1 MGGRSASALMT
12 LLASAATFAATHE
25 ARAQQR
31 WIPSG
36 NDRGLPAPSARWLP
50 WSDEDGHPANAV
62 FRSTWLA
69 ELTPAEVGFALPA
82 ESMRAGQQGAEAR
95 YFGKRD
101 GKPEDRRLFGGDGM
115 QLPRESFSEA
125 ESKSLREALDA
136 LRGET
141 LDRLRATPSSCAWLQ
156 NDLLRTAR
164 RLLDCRTNPELLE
177 PLLDTAR
184 RLALPR
190 ASLTDRAMS
199 TFSLEQAT
207 QFDPGL
213 DATRLVEVERKSTR
227 LFDAERSLLWSRVFL
242 QWPSDAE
249 PILPE
254 LLAAV
259 ARGEKPEV
267 PVGARGILVQGIV
280 ALDDQGSPCATEIA
294 IDVRIQRFV
303 GTKTAEATASTTR
316 DGIDFRVF
324 WLEREALRRQSGKVT
339 LTDFRALR
347 DEDQALFRD
356 YGTLKHTTLGA
367 QCTLC
372 HRTSGTP
379 EPELAGFPLLRKHA
393 QATVASSPKARAEL
407 AERQFGKFLAE
418 LQAAAK

>member
-1 MGGRSASALMT
+1 MGGRSSNALLALM
-12 LLASAATFAATHE
+12 ASAATLAASSL

-36 NDRGLPAPSARWLP
+36 NDQGLPSPSARWLP
-50 WSDEDGHPANAV
+50 WSDDEGHPANVV

-69 ELTPAEVGFALPA
+69 ELSPAEVGFALPA

-101 GKPEDRRLFGGDGM
+101 GRPEDRRLFGGDGM
-115 QLPRESFSEA
+115 QLPRESFSDK
-125 ESKSLREALDA
+125 ESNALREALDA
-136 LRGET
+136 LRDES
-141 LDRLRATPSSCAWLQ
+141 LDRIRATPSSCAWLQ
-156 NDLLRTAR
+156 HDLLRTAR
-164 RLLDCRTNPELLE
+164 RLLDCQTNPELLT

-190 ASLTDRAMS
+190 ASLTDRELS
-199 TFSLEQAT
+199 TFSPEQAT
-207 QFDPGL
+207 QFDPEL
-213 DATRLVEVERKSTR
+213 DPERLVEVERRSTR

-242 QWPSDAE
+242 HWPADAE
-249 PILPE
+249 PRLPE
-254 LLAAV
+254 TLAAI
-259 ARGEKPEV
+259 ASGDTPEV
-267 PVGARGILVQGIV
+267 PVGARAILVQGIV
-280 ALDDQGSPCATEIA
+280 ALDDQGKPCATELA
-294 IDVRIQRFV
+294 IDVRMQRFV
-303 GTKTAEATASTTR
+303 GAEGAAASASTTR
-316 DGIDFRVF
+316 DGVDFRVF
-324 WLEREALRRQSGKVT
+324 WLEREALRRKSGKVT
-339 LTDFRALR
+339 LTDFRGLV

-379 EPELAGFPLLRKHA
+379 EPELAGFPLLRKNA

-418 LQAAAK
+418 LLAAAK